1 MHFDSS
7 SSYGRAFRIL
17 AFSENHRATVGV
29 VMDGVNPGLSFDL
42 EVIQKELTRRRPGW
56 SGLATPR
63 SEGDGV
69 QVLSG
74 IFPGR
79 TTGHPIAP
87 PMFNENQWSGD
98 NEQTNLAL
106 VDLHCDFVY
115 QHLGRL
121 QGTNR
126 RLKAFVRDRVG
137 HDWRYVVAATKIQ
150 GELGWKPVET
160 FADGIAK
167 FVTWYLDQGSA
178 SGTRLAGRGN

>member
-1 MHFDSS
+1 MLFDSTS
-7 SSYGRAFRIL
+7 SFGRAFRIL

-29 VMDGVNPGLSFDL
+29 MMDGVNPGLSLDL
-42 EVIQKELTRRRPGW
+42 EAIQKELAQRRPGW

-63 SEGDGV
+63 NEGDGV

-74 IFPGR
+74 VFAGR
-79 TTGHPIAP
+79 TRGHPIGLAV
-87 PMFNENQWSGD
+87 FNENQRSGD
-98 NEQTNLAL
+98 NEQTNLTP

-137 HDWRYVVAATKIQ
+137 HDWRYAIAAAKIQ

-160 FADGIAK
+160 FSDGITK
-167 FVTWYLDQGSA
+167 VVMWYLDQGSA